1 MKKLFFSI
9 AIMLLGFVA
18 VAQNNDTPT
27 PEGNGGDSPETVD
40 NYWSIHGNDVSEVR
54 KHCLGTTSL
63 DPLRIKTNDTVRMF
77 IDPHGLVGIGTIEPF
92 QMLHVV
98 GGNIMISK
106 SADRAPGSTNGS
118 LMFGGDITN
127 SNQHGN
133 YAIEYVNSETEGYGL
148 NFWKPHT
155 GNTNLKNNVLF
166 LSDNYGRVGIG
177 TNDPKA
183 KLSVN
188 GQILAKSVKVSTD
201 AIYWP
206 DFVFAPEY
214 NKMSLNELETY
225 INANHHLPGVPS
237 AADVEEQEGVVLEEM
252 NAILLQKVEELTLYI
267 IELQKQIDK
276 LKGNA
281 KNDKYGKNLFY

>member
-1 MKKLFFSI
+1 
-9 AIMLLGFVA
+9 MLLGFA
-18 VAQNNDTPT
+18 ATAQTNDTP
-27 PEGNGGDSPETVD
+27 EGSVGESLTDEVAT
-40 NYWSIHGNDVSEVR
+40 YWRVYGNDVSELR
-54 KHCLGTTSL
+54 RPYLGTTSP
-63 DPLRIKTNDTVRMF
+63 DPLKIKTNDTVRMY
-77 IDPHGLVGIGTIEPF
+77 IDAHGLVGIGTEEPF

-225 INANHHLPGVPS
+225 INANRHLPGVPS

-252 NAILLQKVEELTLYI
+252 NAILLQKVEELTLYV
-267 IELQKQIDK
+267 IELQKRIEVLEK
-276 LKGNA
+276 EKE
-281 KNDKYGKNLFY
+281 

>member
-1 MKKLFFSI
+1 
-9 AIMLLGFVA
+9 MLLGFVA

-118 LMFGGDITN
+118 IMFAGDVTS

-133 YAIEYVNSETEGYGL
+133 YAIEYVNSSTEGYGL
-148 NFWKPHT
+148 NFWKPST
-155 GNTNLKNNVLF
+155 STNTTRNNILF
-166 LSDNYGRVGIG
+166 LSDSLGYVGIG
-177 TNDPKA
+177 TNHPQA
-183 KLSVN
+183 KLAVY
-188 GQILAKSVKVSTD
+188 GRILARSIKVSTNATD
-201 AIYWP
+201 WP
-206 DFVFAPEY
+206 DFVFSPEY
-214 NKMSLNELETY
+214 KMLSLSDLETY
-225 INANHHLPGVPS
+225 IKTNRHLPDVPS

-252 NAILLQKVEELTLYI
+252 NAILLQKVEELTLYV
-267 IELQKQIDK
+267 IELQKQIDE
-276 LKGNA
+276 LKKNA
-281 KNDKYGKNLFY
+281 KNE